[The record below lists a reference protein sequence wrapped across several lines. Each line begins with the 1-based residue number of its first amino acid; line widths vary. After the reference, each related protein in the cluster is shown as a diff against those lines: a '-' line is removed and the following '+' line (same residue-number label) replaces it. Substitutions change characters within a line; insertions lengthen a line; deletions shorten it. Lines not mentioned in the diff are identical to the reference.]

1 MAPAHRRIALLFA
14 ALSLCAV
21 PLVQSAPRAEA
32 AGSPHCAPGTLPVRP
47 GSPNGTAQGQLVALR
62 PDTGPRAGGT
72 QVTLAGAGLTP
83 YTRVLFGTVTPDG
96 CFTGREA
103 TDVVAL
109 GDTALIAVAPEWP
122 AAATVS
128 VYAATPCGRLTNA
141 LPFTY
146 VD

>member
-1 MAPAHRRIALLFA
+1 MALAHRRIVLLLA
-14 ALSLCAV
+14 ALSLCTL

-32 AGSPHCAPGTLPVRP
+32 AGPPHCAPGTLPVRP
-47 GSPNGTAQGQLVALR
+47 GSPNGAAQGQLVALQ

-72 QVTLAGAGLTP
+72 QVTLVGANLTP

-109 GDTALIAVAPEWP
+109 SDTTLIAVAPEWP

-146 VD
+146 LD

>member
-1 MAPAHRRIALLFA
+1 
-14 ALSLCAV
+14 
-21 PLVQSAPRAEA
+21 
-32 AGSPHCAPGTLPVRP
+32 
-47 GSPNGTAQGQLVALR
+47 GQLVALQ
-62 PDTGPRAGGT
+62 PETGPRAGGT
-72 QVTLAGAGLTP
+72 QVTLVGANLTP
-83 YTRVLFGTVTPDG
+83 YTRMLFGTVTPDG

-109 GDTALIAVAPEWP
+109 SDTTLIAVAPEWP

-146 VD
+146 LD